1 MIRASLEWI
10 GRYGTLLM
18 PAGLII
24 GCLFQPLAELLRPTL
39 AVCVFLMLVIV
50 LSRLEIQLALAHLRK
65 PKVFLWSL
73 VWAFV
78 AMPALFIAVLHFFP
92 QSPGVNAVLIIYAT
106 SPPNFGAAALAFIM
120 GLDGALTVATIF
132 ASTALHPIIT
142 PLFTETFAQGAIAIS
157 GLDLAVRLAGLIGGS
172 SLAAWAL
179 RSWLGA
185 ERRKASAGI
194 FDGLNV
200 IIMVVF
206 AIALMDGIP
215 ARVIAQPAYS
225 LGLGCSGNGTAHRA
239 QPDHRRR
246 LLADRAATRLH
257 FWLLTLR
264 AQHRGGDERARISR
278 PERCLAVLR
287 HAAVPDLLPAHAAA
301 PALPASVAAAGV
313 MRQR

>member
-39 AVCVFLMLVIV
+39 AVCVFLMLAVV
-50 LSRLEIQLALAHLRK
+50 LSRLEIQHALAHLRK

-142 PLFTETFAQGAIAIS
+142 PLFTEVFAKGAIAIS
-157 GLDLAVRLAGLIGGS
+157 GVDLAVRLAGLIGGS

-185 ERRKASAGI
+185 ERRKASSGI

-225 LGLGCSGNGTAHRA
+225 LGLGV
-239 QPDHRRR
+239 
-246 LLADRAATRLH
+246 LATGLHIGLNLITVAA
-257 FWLLTLR
+257 FWLTGQQRAYTFGYSHSGRNIAVVMSVLGSAAPDDAWLFFAMLQFPIYCLPMLLR
-264 AQHRGGDERARISR
+264 PLYLH
-278 PERCLAVLR
+278 
-287 HAAVPDLLPAHAAA
+287 LLP
-301 PALPASVAAAGV
+301 
-313 MRQR
+313 QRN